1 MDCFLIGALVST
13 AVAIHPIELDDVI
26 SNPGM
31 GWQSFYTTKNNDP
44 NNAGIPS
51 QAAYIRYC
59 WSTLEPTRG
68 NFNFDALRRDLAAAR
83 ASGQKM
89 MIRVM
94 SYGHDGSGPAWL
106 RNLGA
111 HGHWFSF
118 EGGPMQ
124 WAPDPEDPVVQA
136 EHFRL
141 LRALGRRYDGDP
153 DVDAIDI
160 GSIGLWG
167 EWHNWHTSPVV
178 PMPSTATA
186 HRYIDQYFND
196 FPTTPKIGPVG
207 VTDYPQGA
215 ENPGDYAVSRGAGWR
230 GDSLGD
236 PSNMAM
242 YPSHVND
249 FLTAAGATDV
259 WKNAWKAAP
268 VAFEM
273 SGDLRKW
280 TGSIA
285 RIVDYALA
293 NHASYVNNKSTP
305 IPAGARPEIERLLK
319 KLGYRLVLRGLEH
332 PAAVTAGQPLA
343 LAMDWEN
350 VGVAPSY
357 RNDVLAVQL
366 RDASGSPVLTA
377 DTGIVVKAWLPG
389 SIYHAT
395 PTVTLPAGLAPG
407 TYTLAIG
414 VVDPATRKP
423 VVQLAIQGRDAN
435 GWYPLST
442 VSVNP

>member
-1 MDCFLIGALVST
+1 MDCSLIGALVST
-13 AVAIHPIELDDVI
+13 AAVAIHPIELDDVI

-31 GWQSFYTTKNNDP
+31 GWQSLYTTKNNDP

-51 QAAYIRYC
+51 QAAYIRYY

-68 NFNFDALRRDLAAAR
+68 NFNFGALRRDLAAAR

-106 RNLGA
+106 RKLGA

-118 EGGPMQ
+118 KGGPMQ

-141 LRALGRRYDGDP
+141 LQALGRRYDGDP
-153 DVDAIDI
+153 DIDAIDI

-167 EWHNWHTSPVV
+167 EWHNWRTSPAV

-196 FPTTPKIGPVG
+196 FPTTLKIGPVE
-207 VTDYPQGA
+207 VTDDLQ
-215 ENPGDYAVSRGAGWR
+215 YAVSRGAGWR
-230 GDSLGD
+230 EDSLGD
-236 PSNMAM
+236 QFNMAVDLR
-242 YPSHVND
+242 HV
-249 FLTAAGATDV
+249 TAAGATD
-259 WKNAWKAAP
+259 AWKTAP

-273 SGDLRKW
+273 YGDLRNW
-280 TGSIA
+280 TSSIS

-293 NHASYVNNKSTP
+293 NHASYVNNKSAP

-332 PAAVTAGQPLA
+332 PDTATASRPLA

-357 RNDVLAVQL
+357 RDDVLAVQL
-366 RDASGSPVLTA
+366 RDASGSPVLMA
-377 DTGIVVKAWLPG
+377 DTGIAVKAWLPG
-389 SIYHAT
+389 GVYRVT
-395 PTVTLPAGLAPG
+395 PTVALPAGLAPG

-423 VVQLAIQGRDAN
+423 VVQLAIRGRDAN

-442 VSVNP
+442 VKINR